1 IDTMFNNSSVGPFIC
16 RQLIQRLV
24 SSNPSSGYLYR
35 VVQKFNDDG
44 SAQHLRGNMQAVIK
58 AILLDGEARSTSLPA
73 AIANVSGKQREPLL
87 RLTGPARAFPVV
99 ATTGTYSQ
107 SGGTILNITTTTPH
121 LLSSGNAV
129 FLDFTG
135 NTPIQWNNPTTT
147 NYTVLSNPA
156 PTATTFSVN
165 ATGLLS
171 NAGTAYTQLMNS
183 NTITV
188 NNAGPA
194 AVGAEVY
201 LYFTTGGAPSGI
213 YTVASLPDSSH
224 FTVTTTEDPA
234 TIPARNGLVLLPK
247 LSGGYAIKNSGSP
260 SVATITVG
268 TFGNHNL
275 QVNDKVWM
283 DFSPSSGSLNTDAE
297 FTVSSIVDEDHF
309 TIVVPNPSG
318 AIKSETLSTLTVY
331 MLVPPPLTR
340 SGNVSFQ
347 TSKYDVGFSTD
358 LLMTP
363 LNSPTVFN
371 FYYPNFEYPGTL
383 SANNVTTPEFQLTTD
398 TNVITLTNTLA
409 SAILSSSNTNG
420 LTSYRSGGGSITMD
434 LSPYM
439 TPTQTSNSGIPALV
453 DQLGNLLTGGLTS
466 STRTAIIN
474 FVANNTNFNYT
485 TPTQTQMRDRV
496 RAVVHMIIVSPEYAI
511 QR

>member
-1 IDTMFNNSSVGPFIC
+1 M
-16 RQLIQRLV
+16 
-24 SSNPSSGYLYR
+24 
-35 VVQKFNDDG
+35 
-44 SAQHLRGNMQAVIK
+44 
-58 AILLDGEARSTSLPA
+58 
-73 AIANVSGKQREPLL
+73 
-87 RLTGPARAFPVV
+87 
-99 ATTGTYSQ
+99 
-107 SGGTILNITTTTPH
+107 
-121 LLSSGNAV
+121 SSGNAV

-135 NTPIQWNNPTTT
+135 NTPIPYNNPTST
-147 NYTVLSNPA
+147 NYSVLSSPA
-156 PTATTFSVN
+156 PTDFTFSVN

-171 NAGTAYTQLMNS
+171 NSGTAYTQAVNS

-201 LYFTTGGAPSGI
+201 LYFTTGGAPNGI

-234 TIPARNGLVLLPK
+234 TVPARSGSVLIPK
-247 LSGGYAIKNSGSP
+247 LSGGYAIKNVGSP
-260 SVATITVG
+260 ATATITVG

-297 FTVSSIVDEDHF
+297 FTVSGIVDEDHF

-318 AIKSETLSTLTVY
+318 TIKTETLNVLTVY

-340 SGNVSFQ
+340 SGNVQFQ

-371 FYYPNFEYPGTL
+371 FYYPSFQYPGTL
-383 SANNVTTPEFQLTTD
+383 AANNVTTPEFQLTTD
-398 TNVITLTNTLA
+398 TNVVTLTNTLA
-409 SAILSSSNTNG
+409 SAILSSSNTKG
-420 LTSYRSGGGSITMD
+420 LTSYRGGSGTITMD
-434 LSPYM
+434 FSPYM
-439 TPTQTSNSGIPALV
+439 TPTQTADAGIPALV
-453 DQLGNLLTGGLTS
+453 DQLGNLLTGGLS
-466 STRTAIIN
+466 SSARTTIIN
-474 FVANNTNFNYT
+474 FVANTTNLPYT
-485 TPTQTQMRDRV
+485 TGTPTPTQMRDRV
-496 RAVVHMIIVSPEYAI
+496 RAIVHLIITSPEYAI